1 MDEPIDGTSL
11 AAMMTKVPAVAL
23 AFWIIK
29 ICATTAGETGGDALS
44 MTLGLGYAISTLIFL
59 GALIVLLAAQIRSR
73 AYHPF
78 LYWGVI
84 IATTTTGTTISD
96 YLDRT
101 LGLGYPRSSLLLF
114 AAVLIVLAAWRL
126 TTGSVSVG
134 GITTRTAELFYWA
147 AILFSNTLG
156 TALGDFLAT
165 TSRFGF
171 DGGALVFGAAL
182 ALIAA
187 AYFFSNMSRA
197 WMFWAAFVLTR
208 PLGATLGDLLTKPR
222 AEGGLDFSRI
232 ASSLIIAV
240 AIVLLILLTD
250 RGAEQGAAFV
260 VGGAD
265 PA

>member
-1 MDEPIDGTSL
+1 MDELIDGSS
-11 AAMMTKVPAVAL
+11 AAMMSKVPAVAL
-23 AFWIIK
+23 AFRIIK
-29 ICATTAGETGGDALS
+29 ICATIAGETGGDALS
-44 MTLGLGYAISTLIFL
+44 MTLGLGYAIGTLIFL
-59 GALIVLLAAQIRSR
+59 GTLIVLLAAQVGSR

-114 AAVLIVLAAWRL
+114 VAVLAVLAAWRL

-134 GITTRTAELFYWA
+134 GITTRPAELFYWA

-171 DGGALVFGAAL
+171 DGGALVFSVAL

-187 AYFFSNMSRA
+187 AYFFSNISRA
-197 WMFWAAFVLTR
+197 WLFWAAFVLTR

-222 AEGGLDFSRI
+222 VEGGLHFSRI
-232 ASSLIIAV
+232 ASSLIIV
-240 AIVLLILLTD
+240 TAIVVLIVLTD
-250 RGAEQGAAFV
+250 QGAEQGMAFAA
-260 VGGAD
+260 GGGD

>member
-1 MDEPIDGTSL
+1 MDELNDASS
-11 AAMMTKVPAVAL
+11 AAMTTKVPAVAM

-44 MTLGLGYAISTLIFL
+44 MTLALGYAVSTLIFL
-59 GALIVLLAAQIRSR
+59 GILLVLLAAQVR
-73 AYHPF
+73 ARVYHPF

-101 LGLGYPRSSLLLF
+101 LGFGYPRSSLLLF
-114 AAVLIVLAAWRL
+114 AAVLAVLAAWRL

-171 DGGALVFGAAL
+171 DGG
-182 ALIAA
+182 
-187 AYFFSNMSRA
+187 
-197 WMFWAAFVLTR
+197 
-208 PLGATLGDLLTKPR
+208 
-222 AEGGLDFSRI
+222 
-232 ASSLIIAV
+232 
-240 AIVLLILLTD
+240 
-250 RGAEQGAAFV
+250 
-260 VGGAD
+260 
-265 PA
+265 